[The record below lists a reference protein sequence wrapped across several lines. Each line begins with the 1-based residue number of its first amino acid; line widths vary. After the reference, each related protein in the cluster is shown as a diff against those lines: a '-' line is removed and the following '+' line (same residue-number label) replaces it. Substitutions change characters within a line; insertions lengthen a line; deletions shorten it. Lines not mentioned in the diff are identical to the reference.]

1 MRFKLLLLSIL
12 LISGCGQSN
21 SLFLGNGVFKEIID
35 TDGKEIVVD
44 MKKIQPIIIDEDE
57 FFQSQFKD
65 LFVNI
70 DLYNQLSRQ
79 GIKMNIK
86 GDVVSGLDKEIKRV
100 MKGKQI
106 QIKVL
111 KNGVETAENKTF

>member
-21 SLFLGNGVFKEIID
+21 SLFLGNGVVKEIID